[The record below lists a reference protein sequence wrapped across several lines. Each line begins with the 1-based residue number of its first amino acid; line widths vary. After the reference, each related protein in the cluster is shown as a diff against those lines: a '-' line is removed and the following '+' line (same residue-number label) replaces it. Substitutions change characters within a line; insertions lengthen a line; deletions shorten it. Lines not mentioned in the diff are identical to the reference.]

1 MARLTIPLAQALIHG
16 KLSLR
21 CPDNNS
27 KSVRTR
33 NGHHNKP
40 ATEATSGPETWGFG
54 TQSFTATPA
63 ASSNISKPP
72 VGGNNVH
79 LFGDSKKIEGKL
91 APQPAEWAVFL
102 LIW

>member
-1 MARLTIPLAQALIHG
+1 MAGFLWG
-16 KLSLR
+16 R

-54 TQSFTATPA
+54 TESFTATPG
-63 ASSNISKPP
+63 ASSNISRPSI
-72 VGGNNVH
+72 GGNNAQ
-79 LFGDSKKIEGKL
+79 LFVDSKKIEGKL
-91 APQPAEWAVFL
+91 ATQPAGWAVF
-102 LIW
+102 

>member
-1 MARLTIPLAQALIHG
+1 MAITTNQPQKQLLAL
-16 KLSLR
+16 KLG
-21 CPDNNS
+21 
-27 KSVRTR
+27 V
-33 NGHHNKP
+33 
-40 ATEATSGPETWGFG
+40 FG
-54 TQSFTATPA
+54 TESFTATPA

-91 APQPAEWAVFL
+91 APPPAEWAGFL